1 MFAQIEKIPKDS
13 EGKDKTYN
21 MGYYIVSKGQ
31 RVSPLPNRKNQRI
44 KTKVLDFVSLEFGV
58 QRVDSHEIRQK
69 ILSIPYIDWKKLGFS
84 RGTLHY

>member
-1 MFAQIEKIPKDS
+1 MFSQIEKMPKDS
-13 EGKDKTYN
+13 EGKDKTDN

-44 KTKVLDFVSLEFGV
+44 KTKVLDFVSLVGV

-69 ILSIPYIDWKKLGFS
+69 ILNISYIDWKKLGFS